1 MNEQS
6 LSAEEVQNVAALS
19 KLELTAEETDI
30 MTDHLEKIFDV
41 VFMLEGVDTTGVK
54 PTYSPT
60 DLQMTLRADEAVN
73 AGQAEELLQMHL
85 NVRVTTLRCQPFLKE
100 GQVTNELLNN

>member
-73 AGQAEELLQMHL
+73 AGQAEELLANAPERKGDYIKVPAIL
-85 NVRVTTLRCQPFLKE
+85 E
-100 GQVTNELLNN
+100 GGASN

>member
-19 KLELTAEETDI
+19 KLELTAEETEI

-73 AGQAEELLQMHL
+73 AGQAEALLANAPERKGDYIKVPAIL
-85 NVRVTTLRCQPFLKE
+85 E
-100 GQVTNELLNN
+100 GGASN

>member
-19 KLELTAEETDI
+19 KLKLTAEETEI

-73 AGQAEELLQMHL
+73 AGQAEALLA
-85 NVRVTTLRCQPFLKE
+85 NVPERKGDYIKVPAILE
-100 GQVTNELLNN
+100 GGASN